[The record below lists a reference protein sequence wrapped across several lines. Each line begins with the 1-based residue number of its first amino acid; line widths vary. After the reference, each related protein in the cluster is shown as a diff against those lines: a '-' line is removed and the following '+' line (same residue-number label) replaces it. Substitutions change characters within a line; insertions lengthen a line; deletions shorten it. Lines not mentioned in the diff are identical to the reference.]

1 VPELSGL
8 FSGGAEGDPE
18 ALKGV
23 QGQSL
28 AGLAIG
34 AGAFVHIGFA
44 LEAKEGLD
52 LTDDFA
58 TGTVGFEDLIEEG
71 KESTAHAIDAIP
83 AIGTLVVLGKK
94 AWW

>member
-1 VPELSGL
+1 LER
-8 FSGGAEGDPE
+8 
-18 ALKGV
+18 V

-34 AGAFVHIGFA
+34 AGAFVHTGLA
-44 LEAKEGLD
+44 VEAKEGLD

-58 TGTVGFEDLIEEG
+58 TRAVGIEDLIEEA
-71 KESTAHAIDAIP
+71 KESTADAIDAIP

-94 AWW
+94 ARW